1 MSKRFIVVVIFSI
14 GLAFIEAVI
23 VVYLRAMFYPQG
35 FAFPLV
41 DFMIDKHLLK
51 FLRIETCREV
61 ATLVILFSSSW
72 LFGKNFRTRLAY
84 FLTIFAIWDI
94 FYYIWLKVLLGWP
107 ASIMEWDVL
116 FLIPIPWAAPVLA
129 PIILS
134 TTMLIGAML
143 ILHRESRGQALRAS
157 RVAKCGFILAG
168 LILAGHFCYAGMHIS
183 RIDYKSYFNWPV
195 FLGCEVMAIILIFKC
210 CFIKGATPFSRKSK

>member
-35 FAFPLV
+35 FVFPLL
-41 DFMIDKHLLK
+41 DFMSNKHLLK

-61 ATLVILFSSSW
+61 ATLVVLFSSSW

-94 FYYIWLKVLLGWP
+94 FYYVWLRVILGWP
-107 ASIMEWDVL
+107 ASIMDWDIL
-116 FLIPIPWAAPVLA
+116 FLIPVPWAAPVLA

-134 TTMLIGAML
+134 TTMLLGAIL
-143 ILHRESRGQALRAS
+143 ILHRDSALQASPALRY
-157 RVAKCGFILAG
+157 GFILTT
-168 LILAGHFCYAGMHIS
+168 LIIIGHFCYAGMHIS
-183 RIDYKSYFNWPV
+183 QIDYKSYFNWPI

-210 CFIKGATPFSRKSK
+210 CLNKKNRITPRRCDRG

>member
-35 FAFPLV
+35 FVFPLL
-41 DFMIDKHLLK
+41 DFMSNKHLLK

-61 ATLVILFSSSW
+61 ATLVVLFSSSW

-94 FYYIWLKVLLGWP
+94 FYYVWLKVLLGWP
-107 ASIMEWDVL
+107 ASIMDWDIL
-116 FLIPIPWAAPVLA
+116 FLIPVPWAAPVLA

-134 TTMLIGAML
+134 TTMLLGAIL
-143 ILHRESRGQALRAS
+143 ILHRDSALQASPVL
-157 RVAKCGFILAG
+157 KCGFILTT
-168 LILAGHFCYAGMHIS
+168 LIIIGHFCYAGMHIS
-183 RIDYKSYFNWPV
+183 QIDYKSYFNWPI
-195 FLGCEVMAIILIFKC
+195 FLGCEVMAIILIFRCCLNKKNRITPRKC
-210 CFIKGATPFSRKSK
+210 DRG